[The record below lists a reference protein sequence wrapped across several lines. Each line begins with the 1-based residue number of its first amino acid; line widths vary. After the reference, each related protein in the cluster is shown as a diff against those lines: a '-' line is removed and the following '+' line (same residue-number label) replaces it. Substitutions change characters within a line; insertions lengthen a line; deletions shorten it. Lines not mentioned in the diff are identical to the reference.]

1 MCANVAKHLY
11 MIDTNYSIVQ
21 HLHYARLIMISEIEL
36 LQKWLVNHKDK
47 ELKIS
52 SNSRYGILRQVREY
66 IINKYGNDVYNEIIT
81 GKKVIKNKKI
91 KVLSYKPE
99 PPTIQIP
106 FSEPEHTEP
115 LNNIETEIH
124 NPEIHD
130 WNEIVNSILGTYWD
144 YVYVKENVE
153 KISNNLFSKRN
164 IIYSGSVTETYEP
177 SECFYS

>member
-1 MCANVAKHLY
+1 M
-11 MIDTNYSIVQ
+11 T
-21 HLHYARLIMISEIEL
+21 SEIEL
-36 LQKWLVNHKDK
+36 LQKWLVNHNDK
-47 ELKIS
+47 ELRIS

-66 IINKYGNDVYNEIIT
+66 IINKYGNDIYNEIIT
-81 GKKVIKNKKI
+81 GNKVIKNKKI

-99 PPTIQIP
+99 PATIQMP

-124 NPEIHD
+124 NTEIHN